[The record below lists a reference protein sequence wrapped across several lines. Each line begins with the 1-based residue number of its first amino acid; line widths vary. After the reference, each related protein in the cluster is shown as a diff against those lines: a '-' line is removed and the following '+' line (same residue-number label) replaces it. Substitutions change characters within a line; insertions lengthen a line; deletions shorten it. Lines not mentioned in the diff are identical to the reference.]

1 MDADFL
7 RTLGLYVAGAMAI
20 SFILGILLLL
30 LVFRFVRRID
40 VPAGADFTETLR
52 YTPFVVVITVDL
64 LDFALD
70 FLSAPISWM
79 ILDRLGLKALR
90 GVAAVE
96 GLLPFTQ
103 FIPTMTLCWFGARFL
118 GTTPGSSDKPN
129 PKYIIDQ

>member
-1 MDADFL
+1 MNTDLFQ
-7 RTLGLYVAGAMAI
+7 TLGLYVAGAMAV
-20 SFILGILLLL
+20 SLILGLLLFL
-30 LVFRFVRRID
+30 FVVRLIRRID

-52 YTPFVVVITVDL
+52 YTPFIVVVTVDL
-64 LDFALD
+64 LDFGLD

-118 GTTPGSSDKPN
+118 GGTLGSSTESKT
-129 PKYIIDQ
+129 KYIIDQ

>member
-1 MDADFL
+1 MNTDLFQ
-7 RTLGLYVAGAMAI
+7 TLGLYVAGAMAV
-20 SFILGILLLL
+20 SLILGLLLFL
-30 LVFRFVRRID
+30 FVVRLIRRID

-52 YTPFVVVITVDL
+52 YTPFIVVVTVDL
-64 LDFALD
+64 LDFGLD

-118 GTTPGSSDKPN
+118 GGTLISSTESKT
-129 PKYIIDQ
+129 KYIINQ